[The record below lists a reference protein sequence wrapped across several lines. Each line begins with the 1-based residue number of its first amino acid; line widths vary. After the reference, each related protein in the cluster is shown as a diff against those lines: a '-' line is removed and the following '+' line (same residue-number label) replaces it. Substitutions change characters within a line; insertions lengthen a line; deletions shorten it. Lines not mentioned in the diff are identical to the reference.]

1 MRLIHIPR
9 CENGFTFIEILIV
22 LFITSIIA
30 ITMIPIL
37 DISSNSNQYDVTTV
51 EDLQQARRA
60 LKRITNEINYANL
73 NNPIAINTNPLG
85 NPVLVYN
92 NSNGNACNIFLNGG
106 TIFFQQSPLAPVA
119 ITTQNTVQSLQFQF
133 NNSATD
139 NRSITIT
146 ITLRNNKTVMSTA
159 RQLNRR
165 I

>member
-1 MRLIHIPR
+1 MRLFRLFR
-9 CENGFTFIEILIV
+9 CKNGFTFIEILIV

-37 DISSNSNQYDVTTV
+37 NMSSNSNQYDVTTV

-60 LKRITNEINYANL
+60 IKRITDEINYANL
-73 NNPIAINTNPLG
+73 NNPIVINTNPSG
-85 NPVLVYN
+85 NSLLNYN

-106 TIFFQQSPLAPVA
+106 TIFFQQSSLAPVA
-119 ITTQNTVQSLQFQF
+119 ITTQNTVRALQFQF

-139 NRSITIT
+139 NRSIIIT
-146 ITLRNNKTVMSTA
+146 ITLRNNKTVTSTA